1 MTDCAEDTCS
11 EVEGENDV
19 ENVHNRN
26 VNFDCTYC
34 DTVFTGPPQANEK
47 LEIYKNHLVEFHK
60 ISKDVN
66 KMLHQMAS
74 QYKSDEKQ
82 RQQQK
87 NVLSSK
93 DNQIGQIKKLNHTHT
108 QTSPKDFYRHFMH
121 QEWDDIIEWK
131 SFQKPAN
138 PKPKILSNQSKENK
152 PRLEPRNNE
161 SLPVIGKAL
170 SLKAEAFEMIGL
182 NMQAEILDHPK
193 ATLDSSPSS
202 KFVSNTASLEPTN
215 KSREL
220 NINDWTRPIKPR
232 VPSISIASPSNP
244 NTVVKLK
251 WGEKEK
257 MPNEKYTFDLVK
269 EPSEKRQKIVV
280 RYKQIRNDEML
291 SLAENIKTESSMH
304 NLEQLNVP
312 DIKSETNEIPTIAF
326 EGDKDCTNQTEDS
339 DNRIGNQ

>member
-1 MTDCAEDTCS
+1 MTDYAEDTCS
-11 EVEGENDV
+11 EVEGDNEV
-19 ENVHNRN
+19 ENMQDNG

-74 QYKSDEKQ
+74 QYKQ

-93 DNQIGQIKKLNHTHT
+93 DNQIGQTKKLNHTHT

-121 QEWDDIIEWK
+121 QEWDDIIDWK
-131 SFQKPAN
+131 SFQKPSN
-138 PKPKILSNQSKENK
+138 PKPKILSNLSKENK
-152 PRLEPRNNE
+152 SKLGSRNNE

-182 NMQAEILDHPK
+182 NMQSEILDHPK

-202 KFVSNTASLEPTN
+202 KCVPNTASLEPTT

-220 NINDWTRPIKPR
+220 NINDWTRPIKRSAPS
-232 VPSISIASPSNP
+232 SISIASPSNP
-244 NTVVKLK
+244 NNIVKLK
-251 WGEKEK
+251 WGEKEEK
-257 MPNEKYTFDLVK
+257 TSNEKYTFDLVK

-280 RYKQIRNDEML
+280 RYKQIKNDEML
-291 SLAENIKTESSMH
+291 SLAESIKTESSMH
-304 NLEQLNVP
+304 NLEQLNVSN
-312 DIKSETNEIPTIAF
+312 IKSETIETPAVAF
-326 EGDKDCTNQTEDS
+326 EGDQDCTNQTEDS
-339 DNRIGNQ
+339 ENKIGNQ

>member
-1 MTDCAEDTCS
+1 MTDYAEDTCS
-11 EVEGENDV
+11 EVEVDGEV
-19 ENVHNRN
+19 ENMQDGG

-74 QYKSDEKQ
+74 QYKSEEKQ

-93 DNQIGQIKKLNHTHT
+93 DNQIGQTKKLNHNHT

-121 QEWDDIIEWK
+121 QEWDDIIDWK
-131 SFQKPAN
+131 SFQKPSN
-138 PKPKILSNQSKENK
+138 PKPKILSNHSKENK
-152 PRLEPRNNE
+152 SKLEPRNNE

-182 NMQAEILDHPK
+182 NMQSEILDHPK
-193 ATLDSSPSS
+193 ATLDSSPSN
-202 KFVSNTASLEPTN
+202 KCVSNTASLEPTN

-220 NINDWTRPIKPR
+220 NINDWTRPIKPS

-257 MPNEKYTFDLVK
+257 TPNEKYTFDLVK

-291 SLAENIKTESSMH
+291 SLAENTKTESSMH
-304 NLEQLNVP
+304 NFEQLNVA
-312 DIKSETNEIPTIAF
+312 DIKSEKSEIPTVVL
-326 EGDKDCTNQTEDS
+326 EGNQDCTNPTKTAVDK
-339 DNRIGNQ
+339 IGNQ

>member
-1 MTDCAEDTCS
+1 MTDCAKDTCS

-93 DNQIGQIKKLNHTHT
+93 DNQIGQTKKLNHNHT

-121 QEWDDIIEWK
+121 QEWDDIIDWK
-131 SFQKPAN
+131 SFQKPSNA
-138 PKPKILSNQSKENK
+138 KPKILPNQSKENK
-152 PRLEPRNNE
+152 SKLEPRNNE

-220 NINDWTRPIKPR
+220 NINDWTRPIKPS

-244 NTVVKLK
+244 NNVVKLK

-257 MPNEKYTFDLVK
+257 TSNEKYTFDLVK

-312 DIKSETNEIPTIAF
+312 DIKSETNETPTLAF
-326 EGDKDCTNQTEDS
+326 EGDKDCTNQAEDS
-339 DNRIGNQ
+339 ENKIGNQ

>member
-93 DNQIGQIKKLNHTHT
+93 DNQIGQTKKLNHTHT

-182 NMQAEILDHPK
+182 NMQSEILDHPK

-312 DIKSETNEIPTIAF
+312 DIKSETNETPTLAF
-326 EGDKDCTNQTEDS
+326 EGDKDCTNQAEDS
-339 DNRIGNQ
+339 ENKIGN

>member
-93 DNQIGQIKKLNHTHT
+93 DNQIGQTKKLNHTHT

-121 QEWDDIIEWK
+121 QEWDDIIDWK
-131 SFQKPAN
+131 SFQKPSN
-138 PKPKILSNQSKENK
+138 PKPKILPNQSKENK
-152 PRLEPRNNE
+152 SKLEPRNNE

-202 KFVSNTASLEPTN
+202 KFVSNNASIEPTN

-220 NINDWTRPIKPR
+220 NINDWTRPIKR
-232 VPSISIASPSNP
+232 SVPSISIASPSNP
-244 NTVVKLK
+244 NNVVKLK

-257 MPNEKYTFDLVK
+257 TPNEKYTFDLVK

-326 EGDKDCTNQTEDS
+326 EGDKDCTNQAEDS
-339 DNRIGNQ
+339 ENKIGN